1 MQFAP
6 RAIRY
11 ALGAGVLG
19 ILALFV
25 TPWISLL
32 FLGLAAFIL
41 WFFRDP
47 ERTPPP
53 AGIVAPADGTI
64 TAIRDEDEQVRV
76 CVFMNLHDIHVNR
89 APKAGTVTALTHT
102 PGANRPAFTK
112 ESDRNERVQIDFD
125 TYQVVLIAG
134 WFARRITTY
143 VDPEDTVTRGQRIG
157 HIAFGSRADV
167 LLPANIDREDL
178 TVREGNAV
186 RAGESVIA
194 RNPD

>member
-6 RAIRY
+6 GALRY
-11 ALGAGVLG
+11 SFGTIGIA

-25 TPWISLL
+25 TPWSSLL
-32 FLGLAAFIL
+32 FLGLAGFIL

-47 ERTPPP
+47 DRTPPP

-64 TAIRDEDEQVRV
+64 HAIREADEQVRV
-76 CVFMNLHDIHVNR
+76 CVFMNLHDVHVNR
-89 APKAGTVTALTHT
+89 APLAGTVTDIAHT

-112 ESDRNERVQIDFD
+112 ESDRNERVEIEFD
-125 TYQVVLIAG
+125 SYQVVLIAG

-143 VDPEDTVTRGQRIG
+143 LAPGDTVARGQRIG

-167 LLPANIDREDL
+167 ILPATIGPGDL
-178 TVREGNAV
+178 TVREGDTV

-194 RNPD
+194 RTPR